1 MTLLL
6 SSLWLSTSHKG
17 GEEDTTEALEVIFAP
32 PVTVAASLT
41 ALVLRGWVLAGRL
54 HSLAHLDLLTASS
67 IHLASYLGISGSFGS
82 TVAEEAFEAA
92 IAVYVPGLKLK

>member
-6 SSLWLSTSHKG
+6 SSLWHSTSHIG
-17 GEEDTTEALEVIFAP
+17 GEEDTPEALEVIFAP
-32 PVTVAASLT
+32 PMAASLT

-54 HSLAHLDLLTASS
+54 HSLAPLDLLIASIIPLASS
-67 IHLASYLGISGSFGS
+67 LGIAGSFGS